1 MRDNSQIQKELEAN
15 TQKLLDY
22 LERVNPEIL
31 DKRPAPDSWSILE
44 VFEHIIIID
53 QAIMMMF
60 NGPAEK
66 VERNPEEKIEAIE
79 ATFYNY
85 ERQYPAPEPI
95 APKGMI
101 KDAAAVKAQLPK
113 VRTAFLE
120 AGKSSDWSAECKAF
134 KHFHFGYLTRIEWAY
149 FSIIHA
155 NRHLVQMQ
163 KAEAAL
169 SV

>member
-1 MRDNSQIQKELEAN
+1 MRDTAQIQKDLEAN

-22 LERVNPEIL
+22 LEQVNPAIL

-44 VFEHIIIID
+44 IFEHIIIID

-85 ERQYPAPEPI
+85 DRQYPAPEPI

-101 KDAAAVKAQLPK
+101 LDLVSVKAQLPK
-113 VRTAFLE
+113 HRNTFFDV
-120 AGKSSDWSAECKAF
+120 GKSSNWSAECKSF
-134 KHFHFGYLTRIEWAY
+134 KHFHFGYLTRVEWAY